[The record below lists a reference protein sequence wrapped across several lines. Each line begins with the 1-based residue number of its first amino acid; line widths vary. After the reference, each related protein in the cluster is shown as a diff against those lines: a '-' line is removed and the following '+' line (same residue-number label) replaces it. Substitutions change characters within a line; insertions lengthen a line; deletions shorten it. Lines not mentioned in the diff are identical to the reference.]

1 VTREEL
7 DLLTPRRIV
16 EELDKYIIGQQVAKR
31 AVAVAMRNRIR
42 RQRLPEEMKKDVI
55 PKNILMMGPTGVGK
69 TEIARR
75 LAELTGSPFVKVE
88 ATRFTEVG
96 YVGKNVESIIRELV
110 DVGINMVKQEKI
122 QEVEGKASFQ
132 VEERILESLVLGGQS
147 KANGPKNIFE
157 LFQGTQQSRPS
168 QEEIER
174 IRNRREE
181 YRERLRSG
189 DLEDLDIEIEL
200 EDHSQPMIMIPGM
213 EDMGIDMSGVLGG
226 MVPKKVKRKKM
237 RIGDARRALLPVES
251 ESCWTWIKL
260 CPKRLREFKIAV

>member
-1 VTREEL
+1 MKREEL
-7 DLLTPRRIV
+7 DELTPKRIV
-16 EELDKYIIGQQVAKR
+16 EELDKYIVGQDKAKR

-42 RQRLPEEMKKDVI
+42 RQKLPEEMRKDVI

-75 LAELTGSPFVKVE
+75 LAELTGSPFTKVE

-110 DVGINMVKQEKI
+110 EVGVNMVKQEKMS
-122 QEVEGKASFQ
+122 EVEGKAIFQ
-132 VEERILESLVLGGQS
+132 VEERILEALVP
-147 KANGPKNIFE
+147 GPQTKGSGPRNILE
-157 LFQGTQQSRPS
+157 LFQGQQQSKPS
-168 QEEIER
+168 QEELER
-174 IRNRREE
+174 IKDRRED

-189 DLEDLDIEIEL
+189 DLEDLDIEVEI

-226 MVPKKVKRKKM
+226 MVPKKTKKRRTTKPSK
-237 RIGDARRALLPVES
+237 A
-251 ESCWTWIKL
+251 
-260 CPKRLREFKIAV
+260 

>member
-1 VTREEL
+1 MTREEL

-122 QEVEGKASFQ
+122 QEVEGKA
-132 VEERILESLVLGGQS
+132 
-147 KANGPKNIFE
+147 
-157 LFQGTQQSRPS
+157 
-168 QEEIER
+168 
-174 IRNRREE
+174 
-181 YRERLRSG
+181 
-189 DLEDLDIEIEL
+189 D
-200 EDHSQPMIMIPGM
+200 
-213 EDMGIDMSGVLGG
+213 
-226 MVPKKVKRKKM
+226 RKS
-237 RIGDARRALLPVES
+237 V
-251 ESCWTWIKL
+251 
-260 CPKRLREFKIAV
+260 V